1 MCCFSRHG
9 GQQKQQ
15 TQALNVLGV
24 ANSQAETRQFVI
36 FKLDNVWMV
45 KGLTSSQWKVAV
57 VILTNGKNSN
67 SGRIEVRFLKK
78 QAKLHKSNK
87 NCTKPSFL
95 NLWELPILQI
105 MVLFESPET

>member
-24 ANSQAETRQFVI
+24 ANSQAESRQFGI

-45 KGLTSSQWKVAV
+45 KGLTSSQWKGGAD
-57 VILTNGKNSN
+57 ILTKGRNSN
-67 SGRIEVRFLKK
+67 SGHIEVRFFKK
-78 QAKLHKSNK
+78 TNK
-87 NCTKPSFL
+87 T
-95 NLWELPILQI
+95 
-105 MVLFESPET
+105 T